1 MLEDRVLLQA
11 QVVAGETPDQL
22 LYSDHPFQ
30 QLVEEVAAVKA
41 QPKEAQ
47 VVQVEV
53 T

>member
-1 MLEDRVLLQA
+1 M
-11 QVVAGETPDQL
+11 VAGEKTDQI

-41 QPKEAQ
+41 HIKETQ